1 MRSSMVE
8 ILCFPE
14 GSFKVVMKKKM
25 AFTQKNITEPVLMEG
40 EAGTAAVHHKCE
52 A

>member
-1 MRSSMVE
+1 MVE

-25 AFTQKNITEPVLMEG
+25 AFTLKKMTESVLMEG
-40 EAGTAAVHHKCE
+40 EAGTAAVHHKRE

>member
-1 MRSSMVE
+1 MQQYGRNSLFSRRLIQDGDE
-8 ILCFPE
+8 EEDGIYP
-14 GSFKVVMKKKM
+14 KKM
-25 AFTQKNITEPVLMEG
+25 TEPVLMEG